1 MATIIKNRKKGIGEV
16 RNHHQRPVKDYTLR
30 FRVDEKRRA
39 YWVEAMK
46 ELGVSDFS
54 SYSRAAIDRAIHQ
67 DLRSKDPKW
76 QDFIK
81 AIQAKAKEILGHGI
95 SDDFRDRVE
104 NLTEIDR
111 ILARKGTG
119 K

>member
-1 MATIIKNRKKGIGEV
+1 
-16 RNHHQRPVKDYTLR
+16 VKAHTLR

-76 QDFIK
+76 QEFIK
-81 AIQAKAKEILGHGI
+81 AIQSKAREILGRGI
-95 SDDFRDRVE
+95 SDSFQDRVE
-104 NLTEIDR
+104 NLSAIDG
-111 ILARKGTG
+111 ILYRKGT
-119 K
+119 KNKSSP